1 MVAMAIQ
8 RDATEERQAR
18 LDTLIEQLRAAEK
31 RQLLKRGIAL
41 WTRTEADEASPYD
54 VILPEEKIN

>member
-1 MVAMAIQ
+1 MAIQ

-18 LDTLIEQLRAAEK
+18 LDALIEKLRAAEK

-41 WTRTEADEASPYD
+41 WNRTEAESTHAMPA
-54 VILPEEKIN
+54 EKIN